1 MHVSSRTLAL
11 VLTLAGAAALFFRT
25 PEEAAAAI
33 GLLGAVLALA
43 AIWLTA
49 GRVRRVLAVLATLA
63 WLGAVALAV
72 SASVIA
78 VIAAMSGL
86 AAAVITMV
94 RGQDWPGWSS
104 RYARPDQISEDEAD
118 NPRMMW
124 ESLDRGM
131 DPTRRRDAS
140 PDD

>member
-25 PEEAAAAI
+25 PEKPPRRLDCW
-33 GLLGAVLALA
+33 GG
-43 AIWLTA
+43 TGA
-49 GRVRRVLAVLATLA
+49 GRHLADLRAGSPGAGRARHSGVVS
-63 WLGAVALAV
+63 AVALAV

-94 RGQDWPGWSS
+94 RGQDWPGVVEPVC
-104 RYARPDQISEDEAD
+104 APGPDQ
-118 NPRMMW
+118 
-124 ESLDRGM
+124 
-131 DPTRRRDAS
+131 RR
-140 PDD
+140 

>member
-1 MHVSSRTLAL
+1 LLVSSRALAL
-11 VLTLAGAAALFFRT
+11 VLTLVGAGVLFLRV
-25 PEEAAAAI
+25 PEETATAT

-43 AIWLTA
+43 AIWLTS
-49 GRVRRVLAVLATLA
+49 GRVRTVLAVLAAAAWVGTL
-63 WLGAVALAV
+63 LVAVSVSAIAV
-72 SASVIA
+72 SASASGLAGAVIA
-78 VIAAMSGL
+78 V
-86 AAAVITMV
+86 V
-94 RGQDWPGWSS
+94 RGGAWPGWSS
-104 RYARPDQISEDEAD
+104 RYARSDQISEDEAD